1 MPNSRRHPAGT
12 VAPCPATVSHPRH
25 PAAARSHPAPR
36 LLIVSL
42 VALACSPYPRPP
54 ETSRE
59 PVVDTLHGL
68 AVTDDYRWL
77 EDQDSPETRAWIDA
91 QNAYAELIVGD
102 TPLRAA
108 MEARVRELMDVP
120 GPLFP
125 RRAGDFEYFTFRKP
139 GEEVAA
145 IRRRPAPEE
154 PQRDPID
161 PGGDFETVLDPL
173 DLDPTG
179 TTSVSIRDFSPD
191 GGLMIYAVRDGGQDE
206 VGIRVRDLEAGEDL
220 PDRLPDFL
228 YGGISFNRDGT
239 GFYYVSRSRETGG
252 RVRLHMLGTGIEDD
266 IELFGEGHG
275 PARFVGFTEG
285 GEGRYMVYTVQHG
298 WARTDVYLQDMA
310 ADFRLARRSRGG
322 SVPVPADGSV
332 PVSAGGSGTVPA
344 GESVPVPADGS
355 GTIIVGA
362 LAPRPIIVGAP
373 ARFRVRFVEDE
384 LWLLTNLDAPNN
396 RLVALDPADPD
407 PDPANWRVVVPET
420 EDLLTGYQVIDGR
433 IYAEY
438 LHNVSSRIARYD
450 LEGNRTGGIP
460 LPEHHVA
467 GLRPWGEGAALV
479 TLTSLNT
486 PSHVVKLDLE
496 TMETEPWRPSSVP
509 FDGTDYE
516 VSQHW
521 YTSAD
526 GTRGPLYVAHRKGL
540 ELTGDTPTL
549 LYGYGG
555 FNVNLLPRFDN
566 RAAVW
571 MERGGVYAMATL
583 RGGGE
588 FGETWHAGGMLKNK
602 PNVFADFIAAA
613 EWLIDAGYTN
623 PGRLAIR
630 GGSNGGLLV
639 ASAMTRRPELFRA
652 VFCGFPDLDMVR
664 FHRFTRTNNMPAL
677 LEYGNAA
684 VREEFDVIKTFS
696 PYQNVRDGVAYPAV
710 MLTQGDLDTRVPP
723 LQARK
728 MAARLQR
735 ASASGLPVI
744 LDYDPRAGHA
754 GGRTFSRN
762 VRNAAMELAFLWG
775 QVGLR

>member
-1 MPNSRRHPAGT
+1 MPNIRRHPT
-12 VAPCPATVSHPRH
+12 VTVVQGP
-25 PAAARSHPAPR
+25 AARSRSHGLPASPRSRLAPR
-36 LLIVSL
+36 LLVVIVP
-42 VALACSPYPRPP
+42 ALACSPYPRPP
-54 ETSRE
+54 TTERD

-68 AVTDDYRWL
+68 AITDDYRWL

-91 QNAYAELIVGD
+91 QNEYAELIVGD
-102 TPLRAA
+102 TPLRSEV
-108 MEARVRELMDVP
+108 EARLRELMDVP

-125 RRAGDFEYFTFRKP
+125 RRAGDFEYFTMRKP
-139 GEEVAA
+139 GEEVSA

-154 PQRDPID
+154 SQRDPID
-161 PGGDFETVLDPL
+161 PNGDFELVIDPL
-173 DLDPTG
+173 AIDPTG

-191 GGLMIYAVRDGGQDE
+191 GDLMIYAVRDGGRDE
-206 VGIRVRDLEAGEDL
+206 VEIRVRDLEAGEDL
-220 PDRLPDFL
+220 PDRLPNFL

-239 GFYYVSRSRETGG
+239 GFHYVSRSRDTGG
-252 RVRLHMLGTGIEDD
+252 RVRLHMLGTDVEDD

-275 PARFVGFTEG
+275 PEKFVGFTEG
-285 GEGRYMVYTVQHG
+285 GEGRYMVFTVQHG
-298 WARTDVYLQDMA
+298 WARTDVHLQDMT
-310 ADFRLARRSRGG
+310 ADVRLARRPRGQ
-322 SVPVPADGSV
+322 SVPITSGEDASIVVGS
-332 PVSAGGSGTVPA
+332 
-344 GESVPVPADGS
+344 
-355 GTIIVGA
+355 
-362 LAPRPIIVGAP
+362 LQPRPIIVGAP
-373 ARFRVRFVEDE
+373 ARFRARFVEDE

-396 RLVALDPADPD
+396 RVVAVDPADPD
-407 PDPANWRVVVPET
+407 PDPANWRVVIPET
-420 EDLLTGYQVIDGR
+420 EDLLTGYQIIGGQ
-433 IYAEY
+433 IYADY
-438 LHNVSSRIARYD
+438 LHNVSSMIARYD
-450 LEGNRTGGIP
+450 MDGNRTGGIP
-460 LPEHHVA
+460 LPEHHV
-467 GLRPWGEGAALV
+467 GTLRPWGEGAALL

-486 PSHVVKLDLE
+486 PSHIVKLDLE
-496 TMETEPWRPSSVP
+496 TMETEPWWPSPAP
-509 FDGTDYE
+509 FDGADYE

-526 GTRGPLYVAHRKGL
+526 GTRGPLYVAHRRGL

-555 FNVNLLPRFDN
+555 FNANLMPRFDN

-664 FHRFTRTNNMPAL
+664 FHQFTRTNNMPAL

-775 QVGLR
+775 QVGGGD

>member
-1 MPNSRRHPAGT
+1 MPNRF
-12 VAPCPATVSHPRH
+12 ATTLL
-25 PAAARSHPAPR
+25 AAT
-36 LLIVSL
+36 LL
-42 VALACSPYPRPP
+42 ALACSPYPRPP
-54 ETSRE
+54 ATERD

-68 AVTDDYRWL
+68 AITDDYRWL
-77 EDQDSPETRAWIDA
+77 EDQDSPETRAWIA
-91 QNAYAELIVGD
+91 EQNAYAELIVGD
-102 TPLRAA
+102 TPLRAEV
-108 MEARVRELMDVP
+108 EARVRELMDVP

-125 RRAGDFEYFTFRKP
+125 RRAGDFEYFTMRKP

-161 PGGDFETVLDPL
+161 PGGDFQLVLDPL
-173 DLDPTG
+173 GLDPTG

-191 GGLMIYAVRDGGQDE
+191 GDLMIYAVRDGGQDE
-206 VGIRVRDLEAGEDL
+206 VEIRVRDLEAGEDL
-220 PDRLPDFL
+220 PDRLPNFL

-252 RVRLHMLGTGIEDD
+252 RVRLHMLGTDFEDD
-266 IELFGEGHG
+266 AELFGEGHG
-275 PARFVGFTEG
+275 PEKFVGFSEG
-285 GEGRYMVYTVQHG
+285 GEGRYMVFTVQHG
-298 WARTDVYLQDMA
+298 WARTDVYLQDM
-310 ADFRLARRSRGG
+310 G
-322 SVPVPADGSV
+322 V
-332 PVSAGGSGTVPA
+332 
-344 GESVPVPADGS
+344 
-355 GTIIVGA
+355 VG
-362 LAPRPIIVGAP
+362 PIAVGAP
-373 ARFRVRFVEDE
+373 ARFRARFVEDE

-396 RLVALDPADPD
+396 RVVALDPANPD
-407 PDPANWRVVVPET
+407 PDPANWRVVLPET
-420 EDLLTGYQVIDGR
+420 DDLLTGYQIIDEQ
-433 IYAEY
+433 IYADY
-438 LHNVSSRIARYD
+438 LHNVSSRIVRYD
-450 LEGNRTGGIP
+450 MDGNRTGGIP

-467 GLRPWGEGAALV
+467 TLRPWGEGAALL
-479 TLTSLNT
+479 TLTSPTT
-486 PSHVVKLDLE
+486 PSHILKLDLE

-526 GTRGPLYVAHRKGL
+526 GTRGPLYVAHRRGL

-555 FNVNLLPRFDN
+555 FNVNLMPRFDN

-623 PGRLAIR
+623 PDRLAIR

-639 ASAMTRRPELFRA
+639 ASAMTRRPDLFRA

-664 FHRFTRTNNMPAL
+664 FHQFTRTNNMPAL

-684 VREEFDVIKTFS
+684 VREEFDVLKTFS

-775 QVGLR
+775 QVGQRE